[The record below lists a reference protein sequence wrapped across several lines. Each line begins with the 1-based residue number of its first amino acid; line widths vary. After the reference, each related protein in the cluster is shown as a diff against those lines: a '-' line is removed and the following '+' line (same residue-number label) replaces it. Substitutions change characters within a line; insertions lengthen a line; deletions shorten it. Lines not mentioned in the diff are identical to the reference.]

1 MRETL
6 SLAWQNPW
14 VRLAVYLALGLLL
27 AWLLAWV
34 VVKARMA
41 LTIVG
46 LAFLLSYL
54 ASPVVRWFEERRLT
68 RALGVVVVFV
78 GGLFF
83 LGLATVLLL
92 GMTSQ
97 FSRFLV
103 NLPAILAPLE
113 GWVQRLPDRLGQVP
127 LPPLLRE
134 ALVQAT
140 GNLELLL
147 EVFTQTLLRGLQSLL
162 AQGGGNLLNFFAAL
176 LGGAFQLLT
185 VITLSIYLLYDL
197 PRIGAQLFTFIPR
210 PYQPRAAEL
219 LEKADRALGGYVRGT
234 ILGALANA
242 GLVTLAMYLS
252 FGPFQGFS
260 GEVLT
265 QSMVLGFLAFIFSF
279 VPVIGVL
286 ISAVPALLLALPLGL
301 GPLLVVALALWVCNQ
316 LQGVIWP
323 LIMRQTTS
331 LHPVTGISVVLVGA
345 SLFGVLG
352 ALLSVPIAAFVKI
365 LLHDYYLQ
373 SRFYREG

>member
-1 MRETL
+1 MRETF

-34 VVKARMA
+34 AAKARMA

-46 LAFLLSYL
+46 LSFILSYL

-68 RALGVVVVFV
+68 RALGVVAVFV

-97 FSRFLV
+97 LSRFLV

-113 GWVQRLPDRLGQVP
+113 GWVQQLPDRLGQVP

-134 ALVQAT
+134 ALAQAT

-219 LEKADRALGGYVRGT
+219 LEKADRAFGGYVRGT

-301 GPLLVVALALWVCNQ
+301 GPLLVVALALWICNQ

-331 LHPVTGISVVLVGA
+331 LHP
-345 SLFGVLG
+345 
-352 ALLSVPIAAFVKI
+352 
-365 LLHDYYLQ
+365 
-373 SRFYREG
+373 

>member
-1 MRETL
+1 MRETF

-219 LEKADRALGGYVRGT
+219 LEKADRAFGGYVRGT

-316 LQGVIWP
+316 LQGVTWP